1 MVYVLCGGEDR
12 VAKVT
17 GVAFLHVSIGVVQF
31 ALLVSER
38 RKTSI
43 GEDFIWGIE
52 AGEVADFSKD
62 HSAHAVADTG
72 NGENGGSD
80 PVHHLLKGSFDL
92 ADSSVEFADEVD
104 GMLKFK
110 GFGGMAEPMERLAA
124 LRSSTALER
133 S

>member
-43 GEDFIWGIE
+43 MTF
-52 AGEVADFSKD
+52 VS
-62 HSAHAVADTG
+62 
-72 NGENGGSD
+72 GG
-80 PVHHLLKGSFDL
+80 
-92 ADSSVEFADEVD
+92 
-104 GMLKFK
+104 
-110 GFGGMAEPMERLAA
+110 
-124 LRSSTALER
+124 
-133 S
+133 

>member
-1 MVYVLCGGEDR
+1 MIISFSETTS
-12 VAKVT
+12 KVPKSS
-17 GVAFLHVSIGVVQF
+17 L
-31 ALLVSER
+31 
-38 RKTSI
+38 

-124 LRSSTALER
+124 LQSSMALER